1 MTTPNPIIKGNV
13 VVGFIRQVKD
23 ELNQVTWPTKK
34 QTIRLTSIVIG
45 VSVLVG
51 VYLGALD
58 YLFTQLMGLII

>member
-58 YLFTQLMGLII
+58 YLFTQLMWLII